1 MTTVFSTQLAM
12 QLVEKL
18 VPAAGEG
25 RGFSFPPINTIL
37 RWKDVVP
44 GINKVVIIAILSAL
58 IGTVLFLVASMKDAR
73 KAPKGA
79 RNLAEIIVEFIEK
92 NIIMETMG
100 KSGMGWTPFLLTM
113 FVFIYLCNLP
123 GIIPFIQMPAT
134 ARMGIPAF
142 MALLVWVV
150 FNATGIKHQGLFGY
164 FKNVLF
170 PPGVPKALYILVTP
184 IELISTLVVRP
195 FSLAVRLFANM
206 LAGHLLLVIFALLS
220 QSLIQAETM
229 RFFLIPIG
237 VLPFGLLIF
246 LTAFE
251 ILVAF
256 LQAYIFTVLTAVYIG
271 GATHPE
277 H

>member
-1 MTTVFSTQLAM
+1 
-12 QLVEKL
+12 
-18 VPAAGEG
+18 
-25 RGFSFPPINTIL
+25 
-37 RWKDVVP
+37 
-44 GINKVVIIAILSAL
+44 
-58 IGTVLFLVASMKDAR
+58 
-73 KAPKGA
+73 
-79 RNLAEIIVEFIEK
+79 
-92 NIIMETMG
+92 MG
-100 KSGMGWTPFLLTM
+100 L
-113 FVFIYLCNLP
+113 
-123 GIIPFIQMPAT
+123 
-134 ARMGIPAF
+134 PAF
-142 MALLVWVV
+142 LALMVWVV
-150 FNATGIKHQGLFGY
+150 YNATGIKHQGFFGY

-220 QSLIQAETM
+220 AALIQAETM
-229 RFFLIPIG
+229 RFALIPIG
-237 VLPFGLLIF
+237 VLPFALLIF